1 MCPFQLKKT
10 NMLPI
15 FGVLHIC
22 AFLKRPFLQLLHSA
36 LADLHVCSLHPGYL
50 VLRSTWYLPL
60 LYHFASSFP
69 VSTALGDITCN
80 SPAIW
85 VGLVVGGK
93 TWRGRGKRGKRRNW
107 VFFLLLPDW
116 HSILCAGR
124 GKFRACD
131 ANTPPRHATE
141 VGE

>member
-1 MCPFQLKKT
+1 
-10 NMLPI
+10 MLPI

-93 TWRGRGKRGKRRNW
+93 TWRGGEKEGKEGIGCFSCCSRTDTAFCVQGEGN
-107 VFFLLLPDW
+107 LE
-116 HSILCAGR
+116 
-124 GKFRACD
+124 RAM
-131 ANTPPRHATE
+131 PIRHHDMQRK
-141 VGE
+141 